1 MADSA
6 KKLDI
11 LQDSR
16 PECECQKDEH
26 KYKSDELVNPSFA
39 QRGYIQVYTGDG
51 KGKTTA
57 SLGLTMRALGRGWNV
72 LIVLFTKGGD
82 NYGELYSFRS
92 LSPDLMKHLT
102 IVQAGLNRIVY
113 ANNMTESDQLE
124 ITNGWEVAKKAAQSG
139 KYQLIVLDEAN
150 IAIELG
156 LIELEDMKEFL
167 KNKPPEMEIVLT
179 GRHAHPEIIEMA
191 HLVSEIKPVKHYW
204 DVGVPARKGIEY

>member
-1 MADSA
+1 M
-6 KKLDI
+6 
-11 LQDSR
+11 
-16 PECECQKDEH
+16 
-26 KYKSDELVNPSFA
+26 
-39 QRGYIQVYTGDG
+39 QVYTGDG

-124 ITNGWEVAKKAAQSG
+124 ITNGWEVAKKAVQSG

-156 LIELEDMKEFL
+156 LIDLEDMKNFL
-167 KNKPPEMEIVLT
+167 KNKSPELEIVLT

-191 HLVSEIKPVKHYW
+191 HLVSEIRPVKHYW
-204 DVGVPARKGIEY
+204 DIGVAARKGIEY